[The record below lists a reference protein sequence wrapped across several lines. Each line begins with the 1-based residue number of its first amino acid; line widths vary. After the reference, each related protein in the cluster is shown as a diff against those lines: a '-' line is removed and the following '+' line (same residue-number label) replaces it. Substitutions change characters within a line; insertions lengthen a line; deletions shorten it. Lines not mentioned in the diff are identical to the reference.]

1 MHLSRLTILLG
12 AASATRPW
20 TDALREAVA
29 NYQTVE
35 DDDASSW
42 PFRRSPCSPTAPT
55 GAAMVVR
62 DLDRAFPAGQ
72 TGSARLVTTQST
84 YQLQRWLDWLD
95 ANASAITVGVI
106 ANPSPDLLREA
117 GARRGP
123 WARLHVVEVARASTS
138 SPARH
143 ALHEVFRRTDPEARY
158 EASRRALAQAPADPA
173 IALALGSACMET
185 GRLDECEDALAAAL
199 VVASGWEAVH
209 YERGKAWLRR
219 DDTERAAAAF
229 AEAARLM
236 PSFAAAHANLGAAL
250 GELERPEDALAA
262 LEQAAA
268 LDPFGHAIH
277 SNIGASLRDLGRL
290 AEAEASFRRV
300 LAIAPGFVF
309 GHYNLGHVLFLQG
322 RFAEARAAY
331 EAGFTSDPSKTPRQR
346 IRLALTLAAAG
357 DGTAAATHARVA
369 LEDTPA
375 DGRAELLD
383 EVEEVLH
390 ALTALQAERRPAV
403 EGLKQLVA
411 DYRPPT
417 LRS

>member
-1 MHLSRLTILLG
+1 MRLRRLTILLG
-12 AASATRPW
+12 TAGAQLPW

-29 NYQTVE
+29 NYPTRE

-42 PFRRSPCSPTAPT
+42 PFRRNPFSVPATTGTA
-55 GAAMVVR
+55 AVVR

-95 ANASAITVGVI
+95 LNPSAIAVGVLTD
-106 ANPSPDLLREA
+106 PSADLLRDA
-117 GARRGP
+117 GTPRGP
-123 WARLHVVEVARASTS
+123 WARLEVVEVAQTASP
-138 SPARH
+138 SPGNSLQEAFGQ
-143 ALHEVFRRTDPEARY
+143 ADPEARY
-158 EASRRALAQAPADPA
+158 EACRRSRSRAPLDPA
-173 IALALGSACMET
+173 FALALASACMET
-185 GRLDECEDALAAAL
+185 GRFDESEEALTIAVTRAPD
-199 VVASGWEAVH
+199 WEAVH
-209 YERGKAWLRR
+209 YEFGKLWLRR

-236 PSFAAAHANLGAAL
+236 PSFAAAYANLGAAL
-250 GELERPEDALAA
+250 GELERPGDALAA
-262 LEQAAA
+262 LEQAAV
-268 LDPFGHAIH
+268 LDPFSHAIH

-290 AEAEASFRRV
+290 SEAEAAFRRV

-331 EAGFTSDPSKTPRQR
+331 EAGLASDPSKTPRQR

-357 DGTAAATHARVA
+357 DGTAAATHARAA

-375 DGRAELLD
+375 DGRGELLD
-383 EVEEVLH
+383 EVEEVLY

-411 DYRPPT
+411 DYRLPT